1 MLRLDAELNKDI
13 ILELKKPLGKLYPNF
28 EDAIEDIKSSE
39 FLISVGDATF
49 ANLTKYELYPNIG
62 IIDNLIQ
69 RKNHSHDV
77 IHAENILKVSNPAGT
92 ITDDLWE
99 TIGQAL
105 DLSNN
110 GVCYVIEV
118 DGEEDLAVLP
128 CILMANPE
136 TTILYGQPNEGLVLL
151 KVSDMKNKAQKL
163 IDGFIEE

>member
-13 ILELKKPLGKLYPNF
+13 ISELKKPLGKLYPEF
-28 EDAIEDIKSSE
+28 EEAIDEIKSCE

-49 ANLTKYELYPNIG
+49 NNLTEYELYPNIG

-69 RKNHSHDV
+69 RKNYNHDV
-77 IHAENILKVSNPAGT
+77 IRADHILKAVNPAGY

-105 DLSNN
+105 ELSDN
-110 GVCYVIEV
+110 GECYVIEV
-118 DGEEDLAVLP
+118 AGEEDLAVLP

-151 KVSDMKNKAQKL
+151 KVSDTFTKAQKL
-163 IDGFIEE
+163 INGFIKE

>member
-1 MLRLDAELNKDI
+1 MLRLDPVLNKDI
-13 ILELKKPLGKLYPNF
+13 IIELKKPLGQLYPDF
-28 EDAIEDIKSSE
+28 EDAIDEIKSSE

-49 ANLTKYELYPNIG
+49 SNLTKYELYPNIG

-69 RKNHSHDV
+69 RKNYNHDV
-77 IHAENILKVSNPAGT
+77 IRADHILKANNPAGY

-105 DLSNN
+105 ELSDN
-110 GVCYVIEV
+110 GECYVIEV
-118 DGEEDLAVLP
+118 AGEEDLAVLP

-151 KVSDMKNKAQKL
+151 KVSDTFTKAQKL
-163 IDGFIEE
+163 INGFIKE